1 MTSLDFPLCSQWVR
15 SVPVLLVA
23 ALLSLAQDLPVE
35 RVVIYKNG
43 VAYVERAGPV
53 PSGGSVALSFR
64 TEEMTDILKS
74 MSISVEGGAVERVR
88 FSTDESLEDK
98 LKAFPFRIQP
108 GRGITPLLD
117 ALRGSRIQAERGTD
131 PVAGVILSAQEVP
144 ATAQQPAR
152 DLVTLLEDNGSI
164 NTFEVLS
171 LNRLRFQD
179 TKLQQQMVDYLRIVA
194 EARNQERRNVNIDL
208 AGSSVRRL
216 SARYMTPMPVWK
228 SSYRIVFPD
237 PGKPG
242 TAKPILE
249 GWAVVDNTSG
259 EDWSNVSLA
268 LVSGKPVSFL
278 TNLYSPIHVDRPFVE
293 LPGISAVGPI
303 TYESQMRSQ
312 VAMADAAAEAA
323 VPMAPAFAGR
333 ARNEMAKGASSLAAA
348 PTAAMLAGSDA
359 VRESAIAATA
369 TGIESGALF
378 SYEFPGRVNV
388 RKGESVMLP
397 FMQKPVSATRLLIFS
412 DRQSVK
418 NHPMLAFELN
428 NDSGLT
434 LDGGPVT
441 VFDGGEYAG
450 EALFETTV
458 KDEKRLLS
466 YGVDLGTNIRLE
478 PSSGTRDIQ
487 QVEIQRG
494 VMTVSLRVRSNL
506 KYTASNNDNRAK
518 TLLVERPV
526 IRNYEV
532 VSPQP
537 VAKTSTANRFRVELP
552 ASGNAQIEIIE
563 EFPHTDIVQLQN
575 LNEAGLAVYAKNTNI
590 SPAARQAL
598 EAIIAKQREITRTQA
613 ELSDAEKRLST
624 LNNSME
630 RVRRNMESLNRIR
643 GQETQVQKLA
653 QELGSMQTTA
663 SNQEA
668 EIETLRERVR
678 TLQDELNAI
687 IESTNV

>member
-1 MTSLDFPLCSQWVR
+1 MAPAW
-15 SVPVLLVA
+15 
-23 ALLSLAQDLPVE
+23 AQDLPVQ

-43 VAYVERAGPV
+43 VAYVERAGPA
-53 PSGGSVALSFR
+53 PGAGSVMLSFR
-64 TEEMTDILKS
+64 AEDMTDILKS
-74 MSISVEGGAVERVR
+74 MSVSVDGGAVARVR

-98 LKAFPFRIQP
+98 LKAFPFRIEA
-108 GRGITPLLD
+108 GRGMTPLLD
-117 ALRGSRIQAERGTD
+117 ALRGARIRAERGPDVVT
-131 PVAGVILSAQEVP
+131 GVIVSAQEVP
-144 ATAQQPAR
+144 ATAQQPSR
-152 DLVTLLEDNGSI
+152 DLVTLLEDNGSF
-164 NTFEVLS
+164 NTYEVLS
-171 LNRLRFQD
+171 LNRLRFEEP
-179 TKLQQQMVDYLRIVA
+179 KLQQQMADYLRIVA
-194 EARNQERRNVNIDL
+194 EARNQELRSVSIDL
-208 AGSSVRRL
+208 TGSGAKRL
-216 SARYMTPMPVWK
+216 SARYMAPMPVWK
-228 SSYRIVFPD
+228 SSYRILFPETGR
-237 PGKPG
+237 PV
-242 TAKPILE
+242 LE

-278 TNLYSPIHVDRPFVE
+278 TNLYAPVHVERPFVE

-312 VAMADAAAEAA
+312 VAIAD
-323 VPMAPAFAGR
+323 AGR
-333 ARNEMAKGASSLAAA
+333 AVAGSAPSGFISAAPAPSMMRSKSMAETVEVTAEASVARESVIAETAKG
-348 PTAAMLAGSDA
+348 
-359 VRESAIAATA
+359 
-369 TGIESGALF
+369 IEAGALF

-397 FMQKPVSATRLLIFS
+397 FLQTPVSATRLLIYS

-418 NHPMLAFELN
+418 NHPMLAFEMD

-458 KDEKRLLS
+458 KGEKRLLS

-478 PSSGTRDIQ
+478 PSSGTRNIQ
-487 QVEIQRG
+487 QVKIQRG
-494 VMTVSLRVRSNL
+494 VMTVSLRMRTNL
-506 KYTASNNDNRAK
+506 KYSASNMDARAK

-526 IRNYEV
+526 VRNYEV

-552 ASGNAQIEIIE
+552 ANGAAQIEIVE
-563 EFPHTDIVQLQN
+563 EYPHTDIVQLRN
-575 LNEAGLAVYAKNTNI
+575 MNENALLVYSRNSTISQAV
-590 SPAARQAL
+590 RQAL
-598 EAIIAKQREITRTQA
+598 EAIIAKQREIARTQQ

-630 RVRRNMESLNRIR
+630 RVRRNMGSLNSVR

-653 QELGSMQTTA
+653 QELGAMQATA
-663 SNQEA
+663 STQEA
-668 EIETLRERVR
+668 AIEALRDRVR
-678 TLQDELNAI
+678 TLQEELEAL
-687 IESTNV
+687 IESTNA

>member
-1 MTSLDFPLCSQWVR
+1 MRCARFAMKTGWRGVGC
-15 SVPVLLVA
+15 LLGFGA
-23 ALLSLAQDLPVE
+23 WIAIMAPAWAQDLPVQ

-43 VAYVERAGPV
+43 VAYVERAGPA
-53 PSGGSVALSFR
+53 PGAGSVMLSFR
-64 TEEMTDILKS
+64 AEDMTDILKS
-74 MSISVEGGAVERVR
+74 MSVSVDGGAVARVR

-98 LKAFPFRIQP
+98 LKAFPFRIEA
-108 GRGITPLLD
+108 GRGMTPLLD
-117 ALRGSRIQAERGTD
+117 ALRGARIRAERGPDVVT
-131 PVAGVILSAQEVP
+131 GVIVSAQEVP
-144 ATAQQPAR
+144 ATAQQPSR
-152 DLVTLLEDNGSI
+152 DLVTLLEDNGSF
-164 NTFEVLS
+164 NTYEVLS
-171 LNRLRFQD
+171 LNRLRFEEP
-179 TKLQQQMVDYLRIVA
+179 KLQQQMADYLRIVA
-194 EARNQERRNVNIDL
+194 EARNQELRSVSIDL
-208 AGSSVRRL
+208 TGSGAKRL
-216 SARYMTPMPVWK
+216 SARYMAPMPVWK
-228 SSYRIVFPD
+228 SSYRILFPETGR
-237 PGKPG
+237 PV
-242 TAKPILE
+242 LE

-278 TNLYSPIHVDRPFVE
+278 TNLYAPVHVERPFVE

-312 VAMADAAAEAA
+312 VAIAD
-323 VPMAPAFAGR
+323 AGR
-333 ARNEMAKGASSLAAA
+333 AVAGSAPSGFISAAPAPSMMRSKSMAETVEVTAEASVARESVIAETAKG
-348 PTAAMLAGSDA
+348 
-359 VRESAIAATA
+359 
-369 TGIESGALF
+369 IEAGALF

-397 FMQKPVSATRLLIFS
+397 FLQTPVSATRLLIYS

-418 NHPMLAFELN
+418 NHPMLAFEMD

-458 KDEKRLLS
+458 KGEKRLLS

-478 PSSGTRDIQ
+478 PSSGTRNIQ
-487 QVEIQRG
+487 QVKIQRG
-494 VMTVSLRVRSNL
+494 VMTVSLRMRTNL
-506 KYTASNNDNRAK
+506 KYSASNMDARAK

-526 IRNYEV
+526 VRNYEV

-552 ASGNAQIEIIE
+552 ANGAAQIEIVE
-563 EFPHTDIVQLQN
+563 EYPHTDIVQLRN
-575 LNEAGLAVYAKNTNI
+575 MNENALLVYSRNSTISQAV
-590 SPAARQAL
+590 RQAL
-598 EAIIAKQREITRTQA
+598 EAIIAKQREIARTQQ

-630 RVRRNMESLNRIR
+630 RVRRNMGSLNSVR

-653 QELGSMQTTA
+653 QELGAMQATA
-663 SNQEA
+663 STQEA
-668 EIETLRERVR
+668 AIEALRDRVR
-678 TLQDELNAI
+678 TLQEELEAL
-687 IESTNV
+687 IESTNA

>member
-1 MTSLDFPLCSQWVR
+1 MKTGWRGVGC
-15 SVPVLLVA
+15 LLGFGA
-23 ALLSLAQDLPVE
+23 WIAIMAPAWAQDLPVQ

-43 VAYVERAGPV
+43 VAYVERAGPA
-53 PSGGSVALSFR
+53 PGAGSVMLSFR
-64 TEEMTDILKS
+64 AEDMTDILKS
-74 MSISVEGGAVERVR
+74 MSVSVDGGAVARVR

-98 LKAFPFRIQP
+98 LKAFPFRIEA
-108 GRGITPLLD
+108 GRGMTPLLD
-117 ALRGSRIQAERGTD
+117 ALRGARIRAERGPDVVT
-131 PVAGVILSAQEVP
+131 GVIVSAQEVP
-144 ATAQQPAR
+144 ATAQQPSR
-152 DLVTLLEDNGSI
+152 DLVTLLEDNGSF
-164 NTFEVLS
+164 NTYEVLS
-171 LNRLRFQD
+171 LNRLRFEEP
-179 TKLQQQMVDYLRIVA
+179 KLQQQMADYLRIVA
-194 EARNQERRNVNIDL
+194 EARNQELRSVSIDL
-208 AGSSVRRL
+208 TGSGAKRL
-216 SARYMTPMPVWK
+216 SARYMAPMPVWK
-228 SSYRIVFPD
+228 SSYRILFPETGR
-237 PGKPG
+237 PV
-242 TAKPILE
+242 LE

-278 TNLYSPIHVDRPFVE
+278 TNLYAPVHVERPFVE

-312 VAMADAAAEAA
+312 VAIAD
-323 VPMAPAFAGR
+323 AGR
-333 ARNEMAKGASSLAAA
+333 AVAGSAPSGFISAAPAPSMMRSKSMAETVEVTAEASVARESVIAETAKG
-348 PTAAMLAGSDA
+348 
-359 VRESAIAATA
+359 
-369 TGIESGALF
+369 IEAGALF

-397 FMQKPVSATRLLIFS
+397 FLQTPVSATRLLIYS

-418 NHPMLAFELN
+418 NHPMLAFEMD

-458 KDEKRLLS
+458 KGEKRLLS

-478 PSSGTRDIQ
+478 PSSGTRNIQ
-487 QVEIQRG
+487 QVKIQRG
-494 VMTVSLRVRSNL
+494 VMTVSLRMRTNL
-506 KYTASNNDNRAK
+506 KYSASNMDARAK

-526 IRNYEV
+526 VRNYEV

-552 ASGNAQIEIIE
+552 ANGAAQIEIVE
-563 EFPHTDIVQLQN
+563 EYPHTDIVQLRN
-575 LNEAGLAVYAKNTNI
+575 MNENALLVYSRNSTISQAV
-590 SPAARQAL
+590 RQAL
-598 EAIIAKQREITRTQA
+598 EAIIAKQREIARTQQ

-630 RVRRNMESLNRIR
+630 RVRRNMGSLNSVR

-653 QELGSMQTTA
+653 QELGAMQATA
-663 SNQEA
+663 STQEA
-668 EIETLRERVR
+668 AIEALRDRVR
-678 TLQDELNAI
+678 TLQEELEAL
-687 IESTNV
+687 IESTNA